1 MNETA
6 NSWCCRAY
14 GPPRLTARVIWS
26 GTPAAVHRWCR
37 LERDEAEGEMM
48 TDGASAALVRH
59 AVEGG
64 IATVTLDS
72 PHNRNALSARLR
84 SKLLEQ
90 LMAALSNESVRVVVL
105 THVGPVFCA
114 GADLKEASSAVP
126 PVGAE
131 FTSILEAIWL
141 SPKPVVAR
149 VAGPARAGGLGLVA
163 ACDIA
168 LPSQAATFA
177 LTEVRIG
184 VVAAVISV
192 TLLPRLLP
200 RAAQE
205 LFLTGETFD
214 AKRAVAVGLLNRAV
228 PAYDLTRKSAGT
240 LTCWRLAHRTPWPR
254 QRSCCVSRRPA
265 RSVTIWPPCA
275 HCLSGTSRRR
285 RAGRESS
292 PSSRSGRPPGSR
304 GQNYDPPRA
313 CLPGVAGA

>member
-1 MNETA
+1 
-6 NSWCCRAY
+6 
-14 GPPRLTARVIWS
+14 
-26 GTPAAVHRWCR
+26 
-37 LERDEAEGEMM
+37 M

-105 THVGPVFCA
+105 THAGPVFCA

-168 LPSQAATFA
+168 LASQAATFA
-177 LTEVRIG
+177 LTEVHIG

-228 PAYDLTRKSAGT
+228 PAYDLDEEVRRYADMLALGAPNALAASKELLRQSKASSIGNDLAAMRT
-240 LTCWRLAHRTPWPR
+240 LSERHFASEEGRER
-254 QRSCCVSRRPA
+254 IQSFVEKRPA
-265 RSVTIWPPCA
+265 AWVP
-275 HCLSGTSRRR
+275 
-285 RAGRESS
+285 
-292 PSSRSGRPPGSR
+292 RPE
-304 GQNYDPPRA
+304 
-313 CLPGVAGA
+313 L